1 MNYFASLPFKNF
13 PIRLTKKIITY
24 RNSMIDV
31 TSHVFISRL
40 TTKKKVSIMSHL
52 YITPYMLCSCH
63 IYFFNTFFFYPL
75 ATPFQSHGTK
85 QDRKPYTHFLP
96 LFSELSENIYVFF
109 FVVFFCSTHKLYK
122 ICAIGSTDHFCGIKA
137 SSGQYNKNKNE
148 NCLR

>member
-1 MNYFASLPFKNF
+1 MNYFASLPFTNF
-13 PIRLTKKIITY
+13 PIRLTKKTITY

-109 FVVFFCSTHKLYK
+109 LLYFSVQRINYIKYVRLDQPTTFVESRLLPVNIIK
-122 ICAIGSTDHFCGIKA
+122 IKTKIV
-137 SSGQYNKNKNE
+137 
-148 NCLR
+148 